1 MHARVSATQQEARVN
16 ALQQEADR
24 LQQELGIGEDAAKIV
39 DNHIKLLHRYNEIK
53 DATQM
58 LIGRV
63 SPNSTPCLRALGI
76 AEKVFS
82 WRTSRK

>member
-58 LIGRV
+58 LIGRLANIKEMTV
-63 SPNSTPCLRALGI
+63 REIHREMDLPETD
-76 AEKVFS
+76 
-82 WRTSRK
+82 

>member
-53 DATQM
+53 DATQVGVYTTWRLKYIDHSLE
-58 LIGRV
+58 LIWWYR
-63 SPNSTPCLRALGI
+63 C
-76 AEKVFS
+76 
-82 WRTSRK
+82 